1 MEAPD
6 NAGVKVPPPFIFLGG
21 LLLGGLLEAIE
32 PLDGLDTPWRWIVLG
47 LGVIGFVLLAPPAMR
62 RFQLA
67 GTQLPPFRP
76 TSAIVTEGPFRFTR
90 NPMYIGMTV
99 LYVGLAIGFD
109 LIWALILL
117 PAVLLVI
124 RFYVIARE
132 ERYLEAKF
140 GEEYLAYKRGVRR
153 WL

>member
-6 NAGVKVPPPFIFLGG
+6 HAGVKVPPPFIFLAG

-32 PLDGLDTPWRWIVLG
+32 PIDGLDSPWRWIVLG
-47 LGVIGFVLLAPPAMR
+47 VGIGVFAFLDPPAMSRFR
-62 RFQLA
+62 RA

-76 TSAIVTEGPFRFTR
+76 TSAIITDGPFRFTR
-90 NPMYIGMTV
+90 NPMYLGMTA
-99 LYVGLAIGFD
+99 LYIGLAVGFD
-109 LIWALILL
+109 LIWALTVL
-117 PAVLLVI
+117 PWVVI
-124 RFYVIARE
+124 VIDRYVIARE

-140 GEEYLAYKRGVRR
+140 GEEYLAYKRSVRR